1 MARETAAQ
9 ISNKYSEYI
18 AKLPG
23 VINANVVFSNGEIEE
38 VHVLADTSR
47 APKQIVR
54 DIQSLFMAQFQTE
67 VDHRVISIAQIECEL
82 APAAEQN
89 ARFIIEGVTV
99 AKRRE
104 SSQVEITLS
113 LGGRTFVG
121 KQSSLKDNYDVF
133 RGIAQATLDAIALSE
148 DCRRTYSVLDVK
160 FAEIAGE
167 RTAIVCVS
175 LGTPG
180 NVTCRF
186 SGTAFSQGEDSLS
199 IVKATLDALNRRI
212 GYGLTP

>member
-1 MARETAAQ
+1 LAQETAAQ
-9 ISNKYSEYI
+9 ISNKYVEYI
-18 AKLPG
+18 SKLPG
-23 VINANVVFSNGEIEE
+23 VINANVVFLGGDIEE

-54 DIQSLFMAQFQTE
+54 DIQSLFMAQFQRE

-82 APAAEQN
+82 APTTKQN
-89 ARFIIEGVTV
+89 GRFIIEGVTV
-99 AKRRE
+99 AKRRD
-104 SSQVEITLS
+104 STQVEVNLS
-113 LGGRTFVG
+113 LNGKIYIG

-133 RGIAQATLDAIALSE
+133 RGIAQATLDAIVLSE
-148 DCRRTYSVLDVK
+148 EAKRTYSVLDVR

-175 LGTPG
+175 LCTPG
-180 NVTCRF
+180 NVACRF

-212 GYGLTP
+212 GYC